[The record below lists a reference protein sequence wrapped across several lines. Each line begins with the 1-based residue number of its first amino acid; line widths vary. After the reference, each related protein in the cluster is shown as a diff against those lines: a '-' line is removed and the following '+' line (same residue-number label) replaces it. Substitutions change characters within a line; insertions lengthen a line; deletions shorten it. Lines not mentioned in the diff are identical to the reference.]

1 MNFSIISQFKSFSF
15 GGKALPD
22 LLVVLMAQ
30 DKPTNMQLAAARC
43 LTYLHRAG
51 ALSAEDPKILFRTLP
66 CLVRL
71 CHKEHDNGIRAV
83 AAETL
88 GYLSEVDTGLQR
100 LASISNHLIATLA
113 SFFKVAAD
121 EVPPLQQQLR
131 QAAFRV
137 SHLGK
142 NILCET

>member
-1 MNFSIISQFKSFSF
+1 
-15 GGKALPD
+15 LPD

-30 DKPTNMQLAAARC
+30 DRPTNMQLAAARC

-88 GYLSEVDTGLQR
+88 GYLAEVDTGLQR
-100 LASISNHLIATLA
+100 LASISNHLIPTLA

-137 SHLGK
+137 SLFLLDLRRLK
-142 NILCET
+142 NNSSGTTTLSC